1 MWRIIGMNI
10 TQYGKTLGVNMEN
23 CRHEYEE
30 MLHVTCYIYKV

>member
-1 MWRIIGMNI
+1 MNI

-30 MLHVTCYIYKV
+30 MLHVTHMM